1 VLHSPLACRKCST
14 PHSPLSTLHSPL
26 STLHS
31 PLSTLHSYSPLSTL
45 HSPLSTLQPPRRTPL
60 TSWRTPPVAALAA
73 SDIRTALAIH
83 VEITTTDWTENQSWL
98 IGLKRLIEMITKLG
112 VTL

>member
-1 VLHSPLACRKCST
+1 ML
-14 PHSPLSTLHSPL
+14 PHPALCLPHIFCFLCPYCPSI
-26 STLHS
+26 
-31 PLSTLHSYSPLSTL
+31 YA
-45 HSPLSTLQPPRRTPL
+45 
-60 TSWRTPPVAALAA
+60 AALAA